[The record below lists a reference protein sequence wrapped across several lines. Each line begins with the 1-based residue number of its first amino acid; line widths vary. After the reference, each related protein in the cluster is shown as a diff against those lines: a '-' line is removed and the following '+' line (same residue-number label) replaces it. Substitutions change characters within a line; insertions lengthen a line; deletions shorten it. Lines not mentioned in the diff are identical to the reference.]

1 MSRHPFQAQVR
12 ETIARKLH
20 QHGIELYDLELKR
33 EPNGRILR
41 IFIDT
46 PGGVDTDT
54 CVLATHTI
62 KDYVDNLPDLDYDY
76 LEVSSPGID
85 RILKL
90 DQDLD
95 RYIGTKVMVK
105 TNQPVESRRK
115 FIGLLTASHPDSITI
130 EEDGQLIVVPKE
142 LISIMRLHPD
152 I

>member
-12 ETIARKLH
+12 ETIARKLDE
-20 QHGIELYDLELKR
+20 HGIELYDLEFKR
-33 EPNGRILR
+33 ERNGRILR

-46 PGGVDTDT
+46 PDGVDTDT
-54 CVLATHTI
+54 CVLATHTV

-90 DQDLD
+90 DQDLG
-95 RYIGTKVMVK
+95 RYIGNRVMVK
-105 TNQPVESRRK
+105 TSQPVESRRK
-115 FIGLLTASHPDSITI
+115 IIGILTASHPDNITI
-130 EEDGQLIVVPKE
+130 KEEGQLIVVPRE

>member
-1 MSRHPFQAQVR
+1 MSRHPFQAQAR
-12 ETIARKLH
+12 ETLARKLNE
-20 QHGIELYDLELKR
+20 QGIELYDLEFKR
-33 EPNGRILR
+33 ERNGRILR

-62 KDYVDNLPDLDYDY
+62 KDYVDNLPDLDYDF

-95 RYIGTKVMVK
+95 RYKGTKVMVK
-105 TNQPVESRRK
+105 TNQPVESRKK
-115 FIGLLTASHPDSITI
+115 FIGLLTAFDLDSISI
-130 EEDGQLIVVPKE
+130 EEEGQLIVVPKE

-152 I
+152 F